1 MEKDKGGNTYVFF
14 VFPSV
19 LLAASIGSRIEIIPT
34 MQAVVIMAVGQVGSS
49 VVGRTVVVNASV
61 IVASD
66 AVVAAIV
73 VIVAVVVQSTRDI
86 RVIWYVLIR
95 VVIARMSCQR

>member
-1 MEKDKGGNTYVFF
+1 MPKNYYMRKNNDVNTYIFF

-19 LLAASIGSRIEIIPT
+19 LLSASIGSRIEIIPT
-34 MQAVVIMAVGQVGSS
+34 MKAVVIMAVGQVGSS
-49 VVGRTVVVNASV
+49 VVGRTVVVDASV

-73 VIVAVVVQSTRDI
+73 VIVAVVVQSTGDI
-86 RVIWYVLIR
+86 RVIWYVLI
-95 VVIARMSCQR
+95 